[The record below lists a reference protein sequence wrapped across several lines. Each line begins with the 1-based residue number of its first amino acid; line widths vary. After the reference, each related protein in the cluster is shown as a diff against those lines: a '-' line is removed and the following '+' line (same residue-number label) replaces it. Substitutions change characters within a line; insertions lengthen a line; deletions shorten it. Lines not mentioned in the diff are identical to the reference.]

1 MTGDQKWQAVLE
13 NDEHYDGLFFYGVKS
28 TKIFCRPS
36 CKSKP
41 PLKKNIVYFET
52 EKQAEQAGYR
62 PCKRCRPDLLEYR
75 PIKEIAEKVKLLL
88 DEAVPKSGSP
98 GRTMILELQPI
109 KTARAGY
116 KITNFGTGSDNCFL
130 SQKELAK
137 KMGQIGVTHHRVVA
151 IFKEYYGVTPKK
163 YYDNLRIGEAK
174 KKLLETNDT
183 IIDIAYSVG
192 FQSLSAFYKFFQK
205 NVNLPPSKYRKEHNH
220 GIHSPN

>member
-1 MTGDQKWQAVLE
+1 MTDDQKWQAVLTNNE
-13 NDEHYDGLFFYGVKS
+13 QYDGLFFYVVKS

-41 PLKKNIVYFET
+41 PLKKNILYFET
-52 EKQAEQAGYR
+52 IKQAEQAGHR

-75 PIKEIAEKVKLLL
+75 PIKEIAEKIKILL
-88 DEAVPKSGSP
+88 DNHF
-98 GRTMILELQPI
+98 TQ
-109 KTARAGY
+109 
-116 KITNFGTGSDNCFL
+116 
-130 SQKELAK
+130 QKELAE
-137 KMGQIGVTHHRVVA
+137 KMEQIGVTYHRMVN

-163 YYDNLRIGEAK
+163 YYDTLRLEEAK

-205 NVNLPPSKYRKEHNH
+205 RMNSSPSKYRKEKNH
-220 GIHSPN
+220 GIHSQN